1 MSGLIQHWRV
11 LATLVFAALMLSSNA
26 IAQDDDSEGLYT
38 GGNFTL
44 EEDQTLPR
52 SESSTAYHSE
62 IKEILLGDE
71 FAQKETV
78 TRRRFIDLFDENDSL
93 DEEEQ
98 LEDGKFPLWIIKT
111 VRFISSVNKA
121 VGGFAQLLEII
132 LWGSVIALII
142 FLIVKYREQI
152 SAWASDIKN
161 DESESELPTTLFG
174 LDIQK
179 DTVSDDVVAEAKTFW
194 QAGDRRQAVATLLRS
209 SLITLLH
216 EYKCRFFSSDT
227 EAECCE
233 RIDQQVNQ
241 AISLFMRSLVLV
253 WQRIAYAHIE
263 PSEAEFEQLCGQWQ
277 EVFS

>member
-1 MSGLIQHWRV
+1 MSALYKWRFTTTALILVALV
-11 LATLVFAALMLSSNA
+11 LATNA
-26 IAQDDDSEGLYT
+26 IAQEDNSESLDT
-38 GGNFTL
+38 SGNFTL
-44 EEDQTLPR
+44 KEDQTLPR
-52 SESSTAYHSE
+52 SASSTAYHSE
-62 IKEILLGDE
+62 IKQVLLGDE

-78 TRRRFIDLFDENDSL
+78 TRRRFKDIFDESDSS

-98 LEDGKFPLWIIKT
+98 LEDSKFPIWIIKL
-111 VRFISSVNKA
+111 VKFIASINKA

-132 LWGSVIALII
+132 LWGLAIVLLV

-152 SAWASDIKN
+152 GAWASDIRN
-161 DESESELPTTLFG
+161 DEPEPELPTTLFG

-179 DTVSDDVVAEAKTFW
+179 DSVSDDVVAEARAFW
-194 QAGDRRQAVATLLRS
+194 QAGDHRQAVATLLRS

-216 EYKCRFFSSDT
+216 EHQCRFFSSDT

-233 RIDQQVNQ
+233 RIDQQVSLP
-241 AISLFMRSLVLV
+241 ISSFMRSLVLV

-263 PSEAEFEQLCGQWQ
+263 PTEAEFEHLCEQWQ

>member
-1 MSGLIQHWRV
+1 MSALIQYWRV
-11 LATLVFAALMLSSNA
+11 IATLVFAALMLPSNA
-26 IAQDDDSEGLYT
+26 IAQDGDSEDLYT

-52 SESSTAYHSE
+52 SASSTAYHSE

-98 LEDGKFPLWIIKT
+98 LEDGKFPVWIIKT

-152 SAWASDIKN
+152 SAWVSDIKN
-161 DESESELPTTLFG
+161 DESEPELPTTLFG

-179 DTVSDDVVAEAKTFW
+179 DTVSDDVVAEAKAFW

-216 EYKCRFFSSDT
+216 DYKCRFFSSDT
-227 EAECCE
+227 EAECCD

-263 PSEAEFEQLCGQWQ
+263 PSEAEFEQLCSRWQ

>member
-1 MSGLIQHWRV
+1 MNALIRSRSAAAALILFLMM
-11 LATLVFAALMLSSNA
+11 LATNA
-26 IAQDDDSEGLYT
+26 IAQDTGSESLDE

-44 EEDQTLPR
+44 EKDQTLPR
-52 SESSTAYHSE
+52 SSSSEAYHSE
-62 IKEILLGDE
+62 IKEVLLGDE

-78 TRRRFIDLFDENDSL
+78 TRRRFIDIFDDLEST

-98 LEDGKFPLWIIKT
+98 LENSKFPEWIIKL
-111 VRFISSVNKA
+111 VRFIVAINKA
-121 VGGFAQLLEII
+121 VGGFAQLLEIV
-132 LWGSVIALII
+132 LWGLAIALLL

-161 DESESELPTTLFG
+161 DDAEPELPTTLFG

-179 DTVSDDVVAEAKTFW
+179 ESVSDDVVAEARAFW
-194 QAGDRRQAVATLLRS
+194 QVGDHRQAIATLLRS

-216 EYKCRFFSSDT
+216 DYQCRFFSSDT

-233 RIDQQVNQ
+233 RIDQQVTQ
-241 AISLFMRSLVLV
+241 PISLFMRSLVLV

-263 PSEAEFEQLCGQWQ
+263 PTDDQFEQLCVQWQ